1 MRGDLPLFHQGP
13 QNISAP
19 GFLEAT
25 GYIWKTQPRGE
36 ELAWFIQI
44 LLEARDVLG
53 WGWAYFCRSC
63 QKGVL
68 YPSSEAKA
76 PLGLEAAA

>member
-1 MRGDLPLFHQGP
+1 MLRKLVTAKEGPL
-13 QNISAP
+13 
-19 GFLEAT
+19 
-25 GYIWKTQPRGE
+25 
-36 ELAWFIQI
+36 ELRK
-44 LLEARDVLG
+44 EKGKGDVLG